1 MSRRASRIA
10 LTAFPLAFLG
20 YFFVYPVIRIIT
32 EGLAPGG
39 TLDLSPLR
47 DVLTDSGLR
56 GVAWFTTW
64 QAAAST
70 LLTLAVGLPAA
81 YVMARFDFRGKPFV
95 RSAIVI
101 PFVLPTLVVGT
112 AFLSLIGPNG
122 ALGLRLDRTVWAIL
136 AAHVFF
142 NYAVVVRTVGG
153 LWEHIDP
160 RMEEAAR
167 MLGASRREAFRRV
180 TLPLLRPAIAAA
192 AAIVFLFSFTSFG
205 IILVLGGPRLATLE
219 VEIYRRATTLF
230 DLPIAAALAVA
241 QLVGVVAI
249 LWLYSRYQQRRALQ
263 LSLRPAAE
271 AARAPQTPGQ
281 RWMLRANLAFMAVFL
296 GGPLAVL
303 VVRSLRMAGGFGI
316 EAYRRLGDETQSA
329 LFVPP
334 AEAVRNSVLFATA
347 TVVIALA
354 VGLAAAVVIAQRRS
368 GANPWFDAL
377 LILPLGTSAVT
388 IGFGFLIALGEP
400 IDLRASLLLVP
411 VAHALVA
418 IPFVV
423 SAIVPVMRSVQHRL
437 REAAAVLGASP
448 SRTWR
453 EIDLPIVGR
462 AALAAAAFAFAVS
475 LGEFGATAFIARPD
489 APTMPLAIFRL
500 LGQPGAAT
508 FGQAMAL
515 SVILMLLT
523 ATAVSAIDR
532 TRVGGVGTF

>member
-1 MSRRASRIA
+1 
-10 LTAFPLAFLG
+10 
-20 YFFVYPVIRIIT
+20 
-32 EGLAPGG
+32 
-39 TLDLSPLR
+39 
-47 DVLTDSGLR
+47 
-56 GVAWFTTW
+56 
-64 QAAAST
+64 
-70 LLTLAVGLPAA
+70 
-81 YVMARFDFRGKPFV
+81 
-95 RSAIVI
+95 
-101 PFVLPTLVVGT
+101 
-112 AFLSLIGPNG
+112 
-122 ALGLRLDRTVWAIL
+122 
-136 AAHVFF
+136 
-142 NYAVVVRTVGG
+142 
-153 LWEHIDP
+153 
-160 RMEEAAR
+160 
-167 MLGASRREAFRRV
+167 
-180 TLPLLRPAIAAA
+180 
-192 AAIVFLFSFTSFG
+192 
-205 IILVLGGPRLATLE
+205 
-219 VEIYRRATTLF
+219 
-230 DLPIAAALAVA
+230 
-241 QLVGVVAI
+241 VGVVAI

-271 AARAPQTPGQ
+271 AARSPQTPGQ

-296 GGPLAVL
+296 GGPLTVL
-303 VVRSLRMAGGFGI
+303 VLRSLRTAGEFSI
-316 EAYRRLGDETQSA
+316 EAYRRLGDGTQSA

-334 AEAVRNSVLFATA
+334 VEAVRNSVLFATA

-354 VGLAAAVVIAQRRS
+354 VGLAAAVVIAQSRS